1 MYNSDL
7 ETFTGAQKW
16 FNLAMSY
23 QIKAE
28 NISKNFSNPSEYPD
42 SLFCCYRGYARCVQM
57 YKACF
62 AHLDATNDAY
72 FRRQDYEK
80 AKKEREKLAADFQ
93 AKQDK
98 KFILVI
104 GYLVLILIVILFADI
119 WIPFVEWLAHL
130 F

>member
-1 MYNSDL
+1 MYKSDL

-16 FNLAMSY
+16 FNLAMAY
-23 QIKAE
+23 QTKAE
-28 NISKNFSNPSEYPD
+28 NIAKNFSNPSEYPD
-42 SLFCCYRGYARCVQM
+42 SLFCCYRGYTRCVQM

-62 AHLDATNDAY
+62 AHLDATNDTY

-98 KFILVI
+98 KFIFVI
-104 GYLVLILIVILFADI
+104 GYLVFILIVILFADV
-119 WIPFVEWLAHL
+119 WIPFIEWLAHL

>member
-1 MYNSDL
+1 MYNSDI
-7 ETFTGAQKW
+7 ETFKGAQKW

-23 QIKAE
+23 RSMAE
-28 NISKNFSNPSEYPD
+28 EISKNFSNPSEYPD
-42 SLFCCYRGYARCVQM
+42 SVFRCYRGYARCVDM

-72 FRRQDYEK
+72 FRRQVYEK

-104 GYLVLILIVILFADI
+104 GYLVLILIVILFADV
-119 WIPFVEWLAHL
+119 WIPFIEWLAHL